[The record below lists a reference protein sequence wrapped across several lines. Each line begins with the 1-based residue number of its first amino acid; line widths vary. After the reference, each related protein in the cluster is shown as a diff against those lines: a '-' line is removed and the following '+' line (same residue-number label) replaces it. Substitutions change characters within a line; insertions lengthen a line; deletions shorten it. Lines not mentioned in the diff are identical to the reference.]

1 MDSAQNRY
9 IKMRYP
15 VCSEEKNSLAVFQFA
30 EEHRDKAVASE
41 IIGRTLLEEDV
52 CFVEEKKCIPVASSF
67 EDSRELPFQLCCI
80 GRQFSN
86 RDLDS

>member
-1 MDSAQNRY
+1 MDPAQNRY

-30 EEHRDKAVASE
+30 EEHRDKTVASE

-52 CFVEEKKCIPVASSF
+52 CFVEEKNCIPVASSL
-67 EDSRELPFQLCCI
+67 EDSRELPFQLCCVD
-80 GRQFSN
+80 RQLS
-86 RDLDS
+86 S